1 MRKSIFKTLKSYIAL
16 LLLPALFLLS
26 GCIDFSLLKYP
37 KVKNIDDGFI
47 YNGAEYVFYM
57 REFGERGYALT
68 GEWDTVARGVRGCR
82 QYPIFAC
89 AEDTENV
96 VLVAGDGYDGI
107 QPAEC
112 LKKDANLP
120 LSVLD
125 CEVSAFIFLEKNY
138 RDPIGEWR
146 EGDFPLYMRDFMGE
160 TVEKDSLQY
169 YFRYIACFRLELRD
183 YKNYITSGTISVY
196 EYNNEELYLELYWE
210 ETRVFYEIQDEY
222 QAAFRAEIQRLKTA

>member
-16 LLLPALFLLS
+16 LLPVIFLLS
-26 GCIDFSLLKYP
+26 GCIDFTLLKYP

-47 YNGAEYVFYM
+47 YNGAEYVFYA

-89 AEDTENV
+89 AEDTENI

-120 LSVLD
+120 ISVLD

-146 EGDFPLYMRDFMGE
+146 EGNFPLYLRDFMGE
-160 TVEKDSLQY
+160 TVEKDSLKY
-169 YFRYIACFRLELRD
+169 YFRDIARFRLELVE
-183 YKNYITSGTISVY
+183 YKNFITSGVIAVL
-196 EYNNEELYLELYWE
+196 EYNEELYLELLWE
-210 ETRVFYEIQDEY
+210 ERVFYEIQDEY
-222 QAAFRAEIQRLKTA
+222 QAAFRGEIQRLKTA